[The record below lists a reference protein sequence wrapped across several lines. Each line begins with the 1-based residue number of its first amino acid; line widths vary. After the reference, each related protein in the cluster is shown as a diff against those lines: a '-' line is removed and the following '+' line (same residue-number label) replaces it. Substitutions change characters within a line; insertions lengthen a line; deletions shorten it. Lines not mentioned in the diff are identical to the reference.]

1 LEKRRM
7 ISFNPVAQK
16 QERPSAKKKSR
27 SPNPLHEK
35 EQDNSGKNH
44 GHSDTMQQLVPDGT
58 VLVIV
63 LLHVVRQ
70 ARH

>member
-1 LEKRRM
+1 M
-7 ISFNPVAQK
+7 ISFNPVAEK
-16 QERPSAKKKSR
+16 QERPSAKKKSC
-27 SPNPLHEK
+27 SPYPLHEK
-35 EQDNSGKNH
+35 KQDDSGKNQ
-44 GHSDTMQQLVPDGT
+44 GDSDTMQQPVPDRT